1 MNNTTLQSTEIETL
15 ASSTENAS
23 PVKRGR
29 GRPAGSNS
37 FEMVQIKV
45 ILNLLSPDASIPI
58 SKKWLRDTMG
68 LMIAA
73 NPITVI
79 PATIPAITKTEEQD
93 EKVQFAI
100 HEFEESWN

>member
-37 FEMVQIKV
+37 FEMVQIKE

-58 SKKWLRDTMG
+58 SKKWLRDTLG
-68 LMIAA
+68 LMVAA
-73 NPITVI
+73 NPIKVI
-79 PATIPAITKTEEQD
+79 PSVAPIVDAEEQN
-93 EKVQFAI
+93 EKVEFAI